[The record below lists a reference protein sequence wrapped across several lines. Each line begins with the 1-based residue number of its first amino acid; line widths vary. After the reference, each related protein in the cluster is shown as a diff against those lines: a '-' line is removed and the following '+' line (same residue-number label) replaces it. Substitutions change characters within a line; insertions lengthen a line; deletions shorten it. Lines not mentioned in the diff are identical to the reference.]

1 MTPTTIPSVFPVPSS
16 ITKSEPT
23 PEARGPAIFCLTS
36 SGTVSGTRN
45 FFAGR
50 EALAGCRGAALTR
63 GNCDSVACDG
73 ITIAHPVP
81 IFSPERWQ
89 SIGSSAPLTP
99 PQERTVSRR
108 RRETTKCASALNTRM
123 IFGTAATQNS
133 GERTAN
139 HFAVFVPQPFRAID
153 KLAVQ
158 KTHEVR
164 TYTNFTSFRLSCD
177 LRYSKN
183 RETAGIFGT
192 GCVIVIPS
200 HATLSQLPLVRA
212 APRHPRHRTRDTL
225 KRHTRVFGNQQTK
238 GMVCVASSAR
248 NALKTLLSAL
258 KRKNG
263 QILACF

>member
-1 MTPTTIPSVFPVPSS
+1 MPSS

-23 PEARGPAIFCLTS
+23 PEARDPAIFCLTN
-36 SGTVSGTRN
+36 SGTASGTRN
-45 FFAGR
+45 FFACR
-50 EALAGCRGAALTR
+50 KALAGCRGAALTWWSLYYR
-63 GNCDSVACDG
+63 PCGGN
-73 ITIAHPVP
+73 TNMYLVP

-89 SIGSSAPLTP
+89 SVGSSAPLSP

-108 RRETTKCASALNTRM
+108 RRETTKCASALNARM
-123 IFGTAATQNS
+123 NS
-133 GERTAN
+133 GNRTAN
-139 HFAVFVPQPFRAID
+139 HFAVFVQELRHTID
-153 KLAVQ
+153 KLAAQ
-158 KTHEVR
+158 KTHEVL

>member
-1 MTPTTIPSVFPVPSS
+1 MPSS

-23 PEARGPAIFCLTS
+23 PEARDPAIFCLTN
-36 SGTVSGTRN
+36 SGTASGTRS
-45 FFAGR
+45 FFACR
-50 EALAGCRGAALTR
+50 KALAGCRGAALTWWSLYYR
-63 GNCDSVACDG
+63 PCGGN
-73 ITIAHPVP
+73 TNMYLVP

-89 SIGSSAPLTP
+89 SVGSSAPLSP

-108 RRETTKCASALNTRM
+108 RRETTKCASALNARM
-123 IFGTAATQNS
+123 NS
-133 GERTAN
+133 GNRTAN
-139 HFAVFVPQPFRAID
+139 HFAVFVQELRHTID
-153 KLAVQ
+153 KLAHRKPTKCAQ